1 MKKRKHHEEL
11 TTEVRPAMK
20 ILFLSNV
27 FPNPLQPG
35 KGTFNKSMIESLS
48 QIHRVHV
55 ITPVSWIDEIS
66 HRLKNKSRMDRN
78 WMPVEYSSQLS
89 VEYPRFYYPPKILH
103 QHYGQFLSWSLY
115 QCLQRTISRF
125 QPDIILSYWLH
136 PDGEVAVKAAQEH
149 GIPVVV
155 MTGGSDV
162 LLLTQNRNRKRAIQN
177 VLQQADG
184 VITVSNDIQNAVK
197 NLNVHPE
204 KIHTVYRGVNRDLFS
219 PGDQRAARERLGLP
233 LERKIIVSVGRL
245 EPVKGH
251 SVLLQACEKISKV
264 GTRFTCYVLGDG
276 SLESAL
282 LQKTEQTGLG
292 EFFQLKGSQ
301 QQHRLVDWYR
311 AADVIAL
318 PSLSEGIPNV
328 LLEAIS
334 CGKPFVASRVGG
346 IPEIADPTCDRLVT
360 ADNSSEL
367 AVALAEML
375 ESTTPSDRRSFEPM
389 SWQESSLQ
397 ISQILSDCSTRYT
410 AGLTGQQKTRSSYR
424 RKDKKTKQQT

>member
-1 MKKRKHHEEL
+1 MNARKHHEEL
-11 TTEVRPAMK
+11 STEARPAMN

-27 FPNPLQPG
+27 FPNPLHPG
-35 KGTFNKSMIESLS
+35 KGTFNRSMIDSLS
-48 QIHRVHV
+48 QLHRVHV
-55 ITPVSWIDEIS
+55 ITPVSWIDEFS
-66 HRLKNKSRMDRN
+66 HAIKNRTRMDRK
-78 WMPVEYSSQLS
+78 WMPVENTGQLS

-103 QHYGQFLSWSLY
+103 QHYGQFLSWSLH
-115 QCLQRTISRF
+115 QTLQRTISRF
-125 QPDIILSYWLH
+125 QPDIILSYWIH
-136 PDGEVAVKAAQEH
+136 PDGEVAVKAAREH

-162 LLLTQNRNRKRAIQN
+162 LLLTQNRKRKRVIQN

-184 VITVSNDIQNAVK
+184 VITVSNDIMNAVK
-197 NLNVHPE
+197 QLQIHPE
-204 KIHTVYRGVNRDLFS
+204 KIQTVYRGVDRELFS

-233 LERKIIVSVGRL
+233 LDRKIIVSVGRL

-251 SVLLQACEKISKV
+251 SILLNACEKISKV
-264 GTRFTCYVLGDG
+264 GTQFTCYVLGNG

-282 LQKTEQTGLG
+282 VQKVEQNGLG

-301 QQHRLVDWYR
+301 PQHRLVDWYR

-346 IPEIADPTCDRLVT
+346 IPEIADSDCDRLVT
-360 ADNSSEL
+360 PDDSSEL
-367 AVALAEML
+367 AVALSEML
-375 ESTTPSDRRSFEPM
+375 VSKAPAERRSIEPM
-389 SWQESSLQ
+389 SWQESSLK
-397 ISQILSDCSTRYT
+397 ISQFLSDCSTRYT
-410 AGLTGQQKTRSSYR
+410 AGLTGQQKSRSSYQ
-424 RKDKKTKQQT
+424 RKAQKTKQQT